1 MDKRRVKLRHIECFL
16 AVAQLGS
23 LQRAAESLSI
33 TQPAVSKTL
42 SELEEV
48 VGSELFERGRQGAAL
63 TAAGRRFAPYARGCL
78 GSLHEGL
85 ADLGGLNANPPTV
98 VRVGALP
105 TVASVL
111 LPPALR
117 VFGQEWP
124 TATLAVST
132 GRNSE
137 LLDALKAAE
146 LDFVIGRMAEPK
158 AMAGMVFEHLFREP
172 LTVVVRPG
180 HPALAGPQALAG
192 HPLLMPPAGT
202 LIRQS
207 ADSLIASLGHPGPAG
222 PGGKPVGVAQP
233 GADAGQR
240 RGLVR
245 ALQPGRDAAGAA
257 PRGGAAL
264 CRSGHRRAGGAVAAH
279 GRGAGAAASR
289 LFEAVRASG
298 LERERLRLA
307 RG

>member
-146 LDFVIGRMAEPK
+146 LDFIIGRMAEPK

-207 ADSLIASLGHPGPAG
+207 ADSLIASWGILAQPGRVESLSVSLNLALTLGNDAVWFVPFSLVETLLAQRRVVALPFAG
-222 PGGKPVGVAQP
+222 PGTDEPVGLLRRTDVA
-233 GADAGQR
+233 
-240 RGLVR
+240 L
-245 ALQPGRDAAGAA
+245 
-257 PRGGAAL
+257 
-264 CRSGHRRAGGAVAAH
+264 
-279 GRGAGAAASR
+279 GAAASR

>member
-132 GRNSE
+132 GATVSCWMRSRPRSWISSS
-137 LLDALKAAE
+137 AAW
-146 LDFVIGRMAEPK
+146 PS
-158 AMAGMVFEHLFREP
+158 P
-172 LTVVVRPG
+172 RPW
-180 HPALAGPQALAG
+180 
-192 HPLLMPPAGT
+192 
-202 LIRQS
+202 
-207 ADSLIASLGHPGPAG
+207 
-222 PGGKPVGVAQP
+222 
-233 GADAGQR
+233 
-240 RGLVR
+240 R
-245 ALQPGRDAAGAA
+245 AW
-257 PRGGAAL
+257 
-264 CRSGHRRAGGAVAAH
+264 CSSICS
-279 GRGAGAAASR
+279 ASR
-289 LFEAVRASG
+289 
-298 LERERLRLA
+298 
-307 RG
+307 